1 MRSLTISSWNIQGL
15 YSSHFGY
22 KTTNPELIKNIK
34 GQDIIILL
42 ETWCRGDI
50 DTQCPSGYRESLLPS
65 IKHKNVKRGRD
76 SGGII
81 IWHKQDLAL
90 NEMKK
95 GTTHIWLKLN
105 KGTIYCDNDVYI
117 CAAYAPPSDSSY
129 YDDQFFDNLQT
140 EIITFQA
147 QGKVLLCGDFNARTG
162 SEPDYTDAGG
172 NHHIFGHPSLYS
184 SPIINNRN
192 SPDQILNKNGK
203 ELVHLCR
210 ALGLYMLN
218 GRIRGDS
225 LGQFTYCSALG
236 TSVVDYAITDID
248 PSSISAFTVRPQ
260 TPLSDHSQINVFLKK
275 LTGNIHSKKQ
285 PNKLY
290 NINQSFRWAPN
301 SAEAFIETL
310 NSNEMMNSIQ
320 FFNNSQYQNNKDGV
334 NSATQNINC
343 IFQKAA
349 SKANLRKPKQC
360 NIRSKNQNVSDKWF
374 DNECKTIRKHLRQMS
389 NKKHKQQNNPEL
401 RYEYFETLKQYKQTL
416 KCKKLNYTNKTLD
429 EIENA
434 IDQNQFWDMWN
445 NLSTTKPQ
453 ELAIQDV
460 GIWKTYF
467 DNLYKNIPQKDLNQN
482 QLEIKEK
489 LNILESVIKNNQN
502 PLDYP
507 ITQQELNEKL
517 KSIKSKKACGVD
529 NIRNEMLKNSTPE
542 LQNAVLKLFNMV
554 LTSGC
559 FPDVWNQ
566 GLISPIHKS
575 GDKSDP
581 NNYRGICVNS
591 NLGKIFCSILNSRI
605 QTFLQEKNVI
615 SKCQIGFLPNHRT
628 TDHIYT
634 LHTLINKHVH
644 QKKEGKI
651 FACFIDFKKAFDSIW
666 HEGLFYKILQ
676 SGLGGKVYD
685 LIKCMYTEN
694 KCAIKIKNQRTEFF
708 SQCRGVRQGCN
719 LSPNLFN
726 IYINEL
732 ADMLDQS
739 PAPGLTL
746 FDTEV
751 KYLLYADDLVLLSP
765 TKEGLQ
771 QNINILEQYCHNW
784 ALAVNF
790 QKTKIMIFQ
799 KKPRC
804 QKHKCKFTLNNT
816 LIEHTKNYT
825 YLGLTISASG
835 NFNMA
840 VKALK
845 EKARRAMYAI
855 KMKLFKINIPIRIWT
870 KIFDSVILPIALYGS
885 EVWGPLNK
893 LDFKMWDKHPIEA
906 LHAEFCRK
914 ILQVQ
919 RNTPTNACRAELGRF
934 PVIMK
939 IQKRSLKFWLHLNSS
954 PNSSLQFKALQA
966 QELSP
971 ETSPLSQLVLDLT
984 NQADTSTASKER
996 IPINKIMN
1004 QSKESYLQYWK
1015 NETKSQSRLN
1025 CYLTLNREY
1034 ELADYLYS
1042 VRDTKQRQIL
1052 TKYRLSD
1059 HRLAIETGRHKKTWL
1074 PKEERVCGH
1083 CMTGEVETEMHF
1095 LLYCDKYSSQRDS
1108 LFTEMTTYI
1117 PNFYKLNPEEKL
1129 RILMGEGAMAPL
1141 AAKYVFSCHSLRD
1154 TE

>member
-1 MRSLTISSWNIQGL
+1 
-15 YSSHFGY
+15 
-22 KTTNPELIKNIK
+22 
-34 GQDIIILL
+34 
-42 ETWCRGDI
+42 
-50 DTQCPSGYRESLLPS
+50 
-65 IKHKNVKRGRD
+65 
-76 SGGII
+76 
-81 IWHKQDLAL
+81 
-90 NEMKK
+90 
-95 GTTHIWLKLN
+95 
-105 KGTIYCDNDVYI
+105 
-117 CAAYAPPSDSSY
+117 
-129 YDDQFFDNLQT
+129 
-140 EIITFQA
+140 
-147 QGKVLLCGDFNARTG
+147 
-162 SEPDYTDAGG
+162 
-172 NHHIFGHPSLYS
+172 
-184 SPIINNRN
+184 
-192 SPDQILNKNGK
+192 
-203 ELVHLCR
+203 
-210 ALGLYMLN
+210 
-218 GRIRGDS
+218 
-225 LGQFTYCSALG
+225 
-236 TSVVDYAITDID
+236 
-248 PSSISAFTVRPQ
+248 
-260 TPLSDHSQINVFLKK
+260 
-275 LTGNIHSKKQ
+275 
-285 PNKLY
+285 
-290 NINQSFRWAPN
+290 
-301 SAEAFIETL
+301 
-310 NSNEMMNSIQ
+310 
-320 FFNNSQYQNNKDGV
+320 
-334 NSATQNINC
+334 
-343 IFQKAA
+343 
-349 SKANLRKPKQC
+349 
-360 NIRSKNQNVSDKWF
+360 
-374 DNECKTIRKHLRQMS
+374 
-389 NKKHKQQNNPEL
+389 
-401 RYEYFETLKQYKQTL
+401 
-416 KCKKLNYTNKTLD
+416 
-429 EIENA
+429 
-434 IDQNQFWDMWN
+434 
-445 NLSTTKPQ
+445 
-453 ELAIQDV
+453 
-460 GIWKTYF
+460 
-467 DNLYKNIPQKDLNQN
+467 
-482 QLEIKEK
+482 
-489 LNILESVIKNNQN
+489 
-502 PLDYP
+502 
-507 ITQQELNEKL
+507 
-517 KSIKSKKACGVD
+517 
-529 NIRNEMLKNSTPE
+529 MLKNSTPE

-591 NLGKIFCSILNSRI
+591 NLGKVFCSILNSRI

-676 SGLGGKVYD
+676 TGLGGKVYD

-708 SQCRGVRQGCN
+708 SQSRGVRQGCS

-732 ADMLDQS
+732 ADMLDHS

-771 QNINILEQYCHNW
+771 QNLNILEQYCHNW

-790 QKTKIMIFQ
+790 KKTKIMIFQ

-804 QKHKCKFTLNNT
+804 QNHKYIFTLNNT
-816 LIEHTKNYT
+816 IIEHTKNYT

-840 VKALK
+840 VNALK
-845 EKARRAMYAI
+845 EKARRALYAI

-885 EVWGPLNK
+885 EIWGPLNK
-893 LDFKMWDKHPIEA
+893 LDFKRWDKHPIEA

-934 PVIMK
+934 PVVMK
-939 IQKRSLKFWLHLNSS
+939 IQKRSLKFWRHLNSS
-954 PNSSLQFKALQA
+954 LNSSLQFKALQT

-1004 QSKESYLQYWK
+1004 QSKDSYLQHWK

-1083 CMTGEVETEMHF
+1083 CTTGEVETEMHF
-1095 LLYCDKYSSQRDS
+1095 LLYCDKYSSPRDT
-1108 LFTEMTTYI
+1108 LFTEMTTFI
-1117 PNFYKLNPEEKL
+1117 PNFNSLNPEEKL
-1129 RILMGEGAMAPL
+1129 KILMGEGAMAPL
-1141 AAKYVFSCHSLRD
+1141 AAKYVFACHSLRD